1 MSARAQIEQ
10 ESWVNV
16 DPELDTGPGAQDL
29 TGNAEHRDARLEAK
43 ELLRREIK
51 RGREYLEETKQELAT
66 LRTRLE
72 EWHGYEQVCG
82 RNPLAD
88 YMQLVASKEEIMRFL
103 PAWLERREA
112 DLRILGSESEDS
124 ASQHRVG

>member
-16 DPELDTGPGAQDL
+16 GAELDTGPGAQARL
-29 TGNAEHRDARLEAK
+29 QHLMGNAEHRDARLEAK

-72 EWHGYEQVCG
+72 EWHRYEQVCG
-82 RNPLAD
+82 HNPLAD

-112 DLRILGSESEDS
+112 ELRILG
-124 ASQHRVG
+124 